1 VSVRV
6 RRSLRLQ
13 LAAWNAVVVLLTAL
27 VTLIGLRQGVKW
39 ALHHEMDQVL
49 LEDIEEIALGVQ
61 QVAGGDFGVLGSDLN
76 RKARGHREHDW
87 FVRLITDDAHVIWQS
102 EGAPDLPMIAPL
114 AGATTPHTSGSFRI
128 AQRRV
133 VGKGSTIHVQVGASL
148 DSLNS
153 DLARIDRFVLLGV
166 GAVLVCAPLL
176 GYWLA
181 SRAAR
186 TVGEIIGIAAQLRPD
201 RIDDRLPVRGS
212 GDELDQL
219 AWTINGLLD
228 RIAAYL
234 AEKRDFLANAA
245 HELRTPLAAIRSSVE
260 VALNEDRTREEYQ
273 DLLVEIIDQGE
284 ALETLVNQL
293 LLISESE
300 AEQLK
305 RDHETVAF
313 DEIVRRSSEMF
324 AGVAEARGL
333 GIDVRLESPAPV
345 SGSAHLLRQLVNNLI
360 DNAIKYTPAG
370 GRVDVALTTDAARK
384 HAVLKV
390 ADTGIGIG
398 PEDMSKVFDRFYRTD
413 SSRTRADSAGTGL
426 GLSICQAVVAAHGGQ
441 IECASRPERGTVFT
455 TTLPLVSS
463 PADQAGADDAAP
475 AGRVAPAEVVRSL
488 GE

>member
-1 VSVRV
+1 VRK
-6 RRSLRLQ
+6 SLRLQ

-27 VTLIGLRQGVKW
+27 VTLVGLRQGVKW
-39 ALHHEMDQVL
+39 ALHHEMDQIL

-61 QVAGGDFGVLGSDLN
+61 QVPQGDFTGLESALN

-87 FVRLITDDAHVIWQS
+87 FVRLITDDARVVWQS
-102 EGAPDLPMIAPL
+102 EGAPDASIVAPL
-114 AGATTPHTSGSFRI
+114 EVATTPHTIGSFRI

-133 VGKGSTIHVQVGASL
+133 AGEGATIHVQVGASL
-148 DSLNS
+148 DSLHS

-186 TVGEIIGIAAQLRPD
+186 TVGEIIGVAAQLRPD
-201 RIDDRLPVRGS
+201 RIDERLPVRGS

-219 AWTINGLLD
+219 ARTINGLLD

-260 VALNEDRTREEYQ
+260 VALNEDRTRDEYQ

-305 RDHETVAF
+305 RDHATVAF

-333 GIDVRLESPAPV
+333 QMDVHIESSVSV

-370 GRVDVALTTDAARK
+370 GRVDVSLTIDAARR
-384 HAVLKV
+384 HAVLRV
-390 ADTGIGIG
+390 ADSGIGID
-398 PEDMSKVFDRFYRTD
+398 PEEVPKVFDRFYRTD
-413 SSRTRADSAGTGL
+413 RSRSRADSGGTGL
-426 GLSICQAVVAAHGGQ
+426 GLSICQAVVAAHGGR
-441 IECASRPERGTVFT
+441 IECASRPDRGTVFT
-455 TTLPLVSS
+455 TTLSLVPG
-463 PADQAGADDAAP
+463 PADLVPTDAGP
-475 AGRVAPAEVVRSL
+475 LGRLAPAEAVRSL
-488 GE
+488 AE

>member
-1 VSVRV
+1 VRK
-6 RRSLRLQ
+6 SLRLQ

-27 VTLIGLRQGVKW
+27 VTLVGLRQGVKW
-39 ALHHEMDQVL
+39 ALHHEMDQIL

-61 QVAGGDFGVLGSDLN
+61 QVAGGDIGLLESELN

-87 FVRLITDDAHVIWQS
+87 FVRLIAEDGRIAWQS
-102 EGAPDLPMIAPL
+102 VGAPDLSAIDPL
-114 AGATTPHTSGSFRI
+114 AGAATPHTRGNLRI

-133 VGKGSTIHVQVGASL
+133 AGAGATIHVQVGASL
-148 DSLNS
+148 DSLRA

-186 TVGEIIGIAAQLRPD
+186 TVGEIIGVASTLRPD

-219 AWTINGLLD
+219 ALTINGLLD

-260 VALNEDRTREEYQ
+260 VALNEDRTRDEYQ

-305 RDHETVAF
+305 RDHATVAF
-313 DEIVRRSSEMF
+313 NEIVRRSCEMF
-324 AGVAEARGL
+324 VGVAEARGL
-333 GIDVRLESPAPV
+333 QMDVRIEDSVAV

-360 DNAIKYTPAG
+360 DNAVKYTPAG
-370 GRVDVALTTDAARK
+370 GRVEVSLTTDAAHR
-384 HAVLKV
+384 HAVLTV
-390 ADTGIGIG
+390 SDTGIGIA
-398 PEDMSKVFDRFYRTD
+398 PADVPRVFDRFYRTD
-413 SSRTRADSAGTGL
+413 RSRSRSEAGGAGL
-426 GLSICQAVVAAHGGQ
+426 GLSICHAVVSAHGGQ
-441 IECASRPERGTVFT
+441 IECVSRPDRGSAFTV
-455 TTLPLVSS
+455 TLAIVPGTSDQR
-463 PADQAGADDAAP
+463 ADVAVLN
-475 AGRVAPAEVVRSL
+475 RVASAEVPGSAP
-488 GE
+488 G

>member
-1 VSVRV
+1 
-6 RRSLRLQ
+6 
-13 LAAWNAVVVLLTAL
+13 VLLTAL
-27 VTLIGLRQGVKW
+27 VTLVGLREGVKS
-39 ALHHEMDQVL
+39 ALYHELDQIL

-61 QVAGGDFGVLGSDLN
+61 QVAGQDFTALGSYLN
-76 RKARGHREHDW
+76 RKALGHREHGW
-87 FVRLITDDAHVIWQS
+87 FVRLMTDDADVIWIS
-102 EGAPDLPMIAPL
+102 DGAPDIRMASPL
-114 AGATTPHTSGSFRI
+114 AGATTPHTSGTYRI
-128 AQRRV
+128 SQRRV
-133 VGKGSTIHVQVGASL
+133 RATDATIHVQVGASL
-148 DSLNS
+148 ESLQN
-153 DLARIDRFVLLGV
+153 DLARIDGFVVLGV

-181 SRAAR
+181 SRAAS
-186 TVGEIIGIAAQLRPD
+186 TVGEIIGVAARLRPD

-219 AWTINGLLD
+219 ARTINGLLD
-228 RIAAYL
+228 RIAEYL

-305 RDHETVAF
+305 RDHGTVAF
-313 DEIVRRSSEMF
+313 DEIVRRSAEMF

-333 GIDVRLESPAPV
+333 ELNVRIETPTPV

-360 DNAIKYTPAG
+360 DNAIKYTPTG
-370 GRVDVALTTDAARK
+370 GTVDVSLARDTARNLAL
-384 HAVLKV
+384 LKV
-390 ADTGIGIG
+390 MDTGIGIA
-398 PEDMSKVFDRFYRTD
+398 PDDVPKVFDRFYRTD
-413 SSRTRADSAGTGL
+413 RSRTRAESGGSGL

-441 IECASRPERGTVFT
+441 ITCSLRPDHGTEFT
-455 TTLPLVSS
+455 TTLRLVPHSAN
-463 PADQAGADDAAP
+463 PTDADSAAP
-475 AGRVAPAEVVRSL
+475 KAWFNSSDVQPQVAE
-488 GE
+488 